1 MSSVPRILVAGA
13 LLCAGLCAQPSE
25 AAEETLFLD
34 GVHVA
39 VWRPN
44 GSGRH
49 PLIVFS
55 HGLHGCSTQSGFI
68 MQGSADAG
76 YLVLAPDHRDSG
88 CRGGADEPLQAP
100 LRSPEE
106 WSDRTYRDRA
116 DDVQRVVRA
125 V

>member
-34 GVHVA
+34 GGTGGVVPTKGLG
-39 VWRPN
+39 RP
-44 GSGRH
+44 
-49 PLIVFS
+49 PLVRFFQRME
-55 HGLHGCSTQSGFI
+55 GCLKQTGFL
-68 MQGSADAG
+68 MQGLPDAG

-100 LRSPEE
+100 
-106 WSDRTYRDRA
+106 
-116 DDVQRVVRA
+116 
-125 V
+125 